1 MKIKR
6 IITGAFIVLTAT
18 YCGVKKNVLETP
30 EYFPVP
36 HYNFD
41 NNPTSKA
48 KIKLGNN
55 LFYDPLLSAN
65 NSISCAS
72 CHSPHAA
79 FAHTDH
85 DLSHGIHDSIGTRNA
100 PPLFNLAWQEHF
112 MWDGAIDNLDAQALA
127 PISHATEMG
136 SSINEIVGKL
146 KNHPKYPALFQ
157 GIYKDTLIT
166 GERILKVLAQFQI
179 SLISNDSKYDEVQR
193 GIATFTQ
200 QEIRGYNIF
209 NSNCASCH
217 AEPLF
222 SNYGFA
228 NNGLTIDSTLKDIGR
243 QKITSNSSDSL
254 LFKIPSLRNLAYTF
268 PYMHDGRFKTLRE
281 VLKHYTGEIQKS
293 PSLHIALKNGI
304 TLTKNE
310 QTDLISFLRTLNDRL
325 FITTQKHQINRSFF
339 IENEG
344 G

>member
-6 IITGAFIVLTAT
+6 IIIGAFIVLTAT
-18 YCGVKKNVLETP
+18 YCGVKKNVLDSP

-36 HYNFD
+36 HYNID
-41 NNPTSKA
+41 NNPISKA
-48 KIKLGNN
+48 KTTLGNN

-146 KNHPKYPALFQ
+146 KNHPKYPGLFND
-157 GIYKDTLIT
+157 IYKDSLIT
-166 GERILKVLAQFQI
+166 GERILKVLAQFQV
-179 SLISNDSKYDEVQR
+179 SLISNNSKYDQIQR
-193 GIATFTQ
+193 GTATFTQ
-200 QEIRGYNIF
+200 QEISGYNIF
-209 NSNCASCH
+209 TSNCASCH

-222 SNYGFA
+222 SSYGFA
-228 NNGLTIDSTLKDIGR
+228 NNGLAIDSTLKDIGR
-243 QKITSNSSDSL
+243 QKITKNPMDSM

-268 PYMHDGRFKTLRE
+268 PYMHDGRFNTLRE
-281 VLKHYTGEIQKS
+281 VLKHYTQGVQKS
-293 PSLHIALKNGI
+293 PSLHTALKNGI
-304 TLTKNE
+304 TLTKKE
-310 QTDLISFLRTLNDRL
+310 QTDLITFLGTLNDRL
-325 FITTQKHQINRSFF
+325 FISSKKHQINRDFF
-339 IENEG
+339 IKNEG
-344 G
+344 E